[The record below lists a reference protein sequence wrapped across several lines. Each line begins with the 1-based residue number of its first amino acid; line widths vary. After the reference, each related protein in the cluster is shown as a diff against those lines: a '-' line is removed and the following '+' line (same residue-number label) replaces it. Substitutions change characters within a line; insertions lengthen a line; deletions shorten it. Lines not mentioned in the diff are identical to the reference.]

1 MLRNQTQK
9 FLRKHKT
16 NVFPMFL
23 QVSGLEP
30 YWKRVVWTEKEVHM
44 DNPETIKEL
53 KNVLHGLECL

>member
-1 MLRNQTQK
+1 
-9 FLRKHKT
+9 
-16 NVFPMFL
+16 MFL